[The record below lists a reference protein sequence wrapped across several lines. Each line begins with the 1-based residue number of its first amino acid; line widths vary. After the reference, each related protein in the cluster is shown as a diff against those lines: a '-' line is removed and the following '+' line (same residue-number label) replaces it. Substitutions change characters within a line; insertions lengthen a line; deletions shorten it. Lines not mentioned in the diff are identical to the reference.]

1 VVVVDKFPNQKILID
16 VKKCRKE
23 LPVKR
28 PDVPIPLWNIIKKLI
43 GKDLTKVSM
52 PVSLNE
58 PLTALQRV
66 CEAMTLKIDLFQ
78 KAANTEDPVLRLT
91 YAFIAFNTI
100 YSIVKLRK
108 RKPFNPML
116 GETYEFVT
124 DKIKYVS
131 EKVQH

>member
-1 VVVVDKFPNQKILID
+1 
-16 VKKCRKE
+16 
-23 LPVKR
+23 
-28 PDVPIPLWNIIKKLI
+28 
-43 GKDLTKVSM
+43 
-52 PVSLNE
+52 
-58 PLTALQRV
+58 
-66 CEAMTLKIDLFQ
+66 LKIDLFQ

-100 YSIVKLRK
+100 YSMVKLRK